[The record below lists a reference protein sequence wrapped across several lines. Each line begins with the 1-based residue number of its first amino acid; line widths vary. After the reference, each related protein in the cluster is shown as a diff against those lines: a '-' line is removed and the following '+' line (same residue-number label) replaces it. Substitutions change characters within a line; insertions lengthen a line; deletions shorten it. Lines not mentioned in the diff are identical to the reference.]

1 VSVARSGD
9 SAPGRGESRDS
20 GGRTTSCA
28 LAHRAAFVGRLL
40 DVRSVVGLPFALTF
54 AAAATGLPLA
64 DGLPFA
70 VTFALTFAATTT
82 GLRLADGLPFAVTFA
97 ATFAATTTG
106 LRFAAQLPI
115 TVAFAATRT
124 GRLFAFDVGDGLA
137 MGDKAATAGAKS
149 LSCWVETTSTTKSR
163 AGSLVVEITSCDW
176 GRGEAATV
184 FGGAANGS
192 TGEWIRNPQ
201 NRAMSSAPMNPT
213 AGTTTI
219 APATRSLRS
228 RRPEGPTKTGCLSQ

>member
-1 VSVARSGD
+1 M
-9 SAPGRGESRDS
+9 
-20 GGRTTSCA
+20 
-28 LAHRAAFVGRLL
+28 
-40 DVRSVVGLPFALTF
+40 VGLPFALTF

-70 VTFALTFAATTT
+70 VTFA
-82 GLRLADGLPFAVTFA
+82 
-97 ATFAATTTG
+97 ATFAATTG